1 MARLVCAPRP
11 ITAEQMIKAAQLALQ
26 MNPNNQPHSAVVAS
40 ALSGGPATRVR
51 IAAVIAKKWPT
62 TGVRLSVKFM
72 DKPETALRKKILS
85 HMNAWGKTAN
95 VLFSETNGTGQ
106 VRIARLDGEADG
118 GFWSYV
124 GVEILA
130 IPDNEPTLNLEGFTM
145 STIDSEFNRVVRH
158 EAGHTLG
165 FPHEHMRR
173 ELVDKIDE
181 KKAIDLFGRTQGW
194 SPQEVREQVLT
205 PIEESALL
213 HTVHADP
220 KSIMCYQIPGSITK
234 NGRPILGGTDI
245 DEIDAAFAASIY
257 PKAVA
262 AKTAKMK
269 IPKPSKRRGGFA

>member
-1 MARLVCAPRP
+1 MIEAARL
-11 ITAEQMIKAAQLALQ
+11 ALK
-26 MNPNNQPHSAVVAS
+26 MNPNNQPHSAVVAR
-40 ALSGGPATRVR
+40 ALGGGPAHPAR
-51 IAAVIAKKWPT
+51 IAAVIAKKWPS

-95 VLFSETNGTGQ
+95 VVFTETNGTGQ
-106 VRIARLDGEADG
+106 VRIARLDTQADG

-130 IPDNEPTLNLEGFTM
+130 IPAAEPTLNLEGFTM
-145 STIDSEFNRVVRH
+145 STVDAEFNRVVRH

-173 ELVDKIDE
+173 ELVDRIDV
-181 KKAIDLFGRTQGW
+181 KKAIAHFGKTQGW
-194 SPQEVREQVLT
+194 SPQEVKEQVLT

-234 NGRPILGGTDI
+234 SGKPILGGTDI
-245 DEIDAAFAASIY
+245 DEIDASFAASIY
-257 PKAVA
+257 PKAIA
-262 AKTAKMK
+262 NKTAKMK
-269 IPKPSKRRGGFA
+269 VPKRSPGFA

>member
-1 MARLVCAPRP
+1 MIEAARLA
-11 ITAEQMIKAAQLALQ
+11 AE
-26 MNPNNQPHSAVVAS
+26 MNPANQPHSAIVAR
-40 ALSGGPATRVR
+40 ALGGPPTHRAS
-51 IAAVIAKKWPT
+51 IAAVIAKKWPS

-95 VLFSETNGTGQ
+95 VVFTETNGTGQ
-106 VRIARLDGEADG
+106 VRIARLDTQADG

-124 GVEILA
+124 GVEILV
-130 IPDNEPTLNLEGFTM
+130 IPPGEPTLNLEGFTIN
-145 STIDSEFNRVVRH
+145 TIDSEFNRVVRH

-173 ELVDKIDE
+173 ELVDRIDE
-181 KKAIDLFGRTQGW
+181 KKAIAFFGKTQGW
-194 SPQEVREQVLT
+194 SPQEVKEQVLT

-213 HTVHADP
+213 HTSNADP

-234 NGRPILGGTDI
+234 SGKPILGGTDI
-245 DEIDAAFAASIY
+245 DDIDASFAASIY

-262 AKTAKMK
+262 KKTATMK
-269 IPKPSKRRGGFA
+269 IPKRSAGFA

>member
-1 MARLVCAPRP
+1 MIEAARL
-11 ITAEQMIKAAQLALQ
+11 ALK
-26 MNPNNQPHSAVVAS
+26 MNPNNQPHSVVVAR
-40 ALSGGPATRVR
+40 ALSGKPPHPAR
-51 IAAVIAKKWPT
+51 IAAVIEKKWRS

-95 VLFSETNGTGQ
+95 VIFTETNGTGQ
-106 VRIARLDGEADG
+106 VRIARLDTQADG

-173 ELVDKIDE
+173 ELVDRIDE
-181 KKAIDLFGRTQGW
+181 KKAIAHFGSTQGW
-194 SPQEVREQVLT
+194 SPQEVKEQVLT

-234 NGRPILGGTDI
+234 SGKPILGGTDI

-257 PKAVA
+257 PKAI
-262 AKTAKMK
+262 AKKTSTMK
-269 IPKPSKRRGGFA
+269 IPKRSPGFA